1 MALEIEL
8 RGARVRYGPLE
19 ALHGVNLAVPAGAMT
34 VLVGRNG
41 SGRSTALHA
50 LAGVVRLTAGRVL
63 WYGAGGGGGGAAV
76 AREITAL
83 DTYRRSRLGMALL
96 PTEQAVFPS
105 LTVAENL
112 VVAGPL
118 GGGVDAGVAL
128 FPELGRLL
136 PRTAGTLSGG
146 EQRMVALSRVLTSP
160 ARLLLLDEFGLGL
173 AEEVVARV
181 HTALAALVASG
192 RTVLL
197 AEQHLPETAAW
208 DYVYELRRGDVV
220 GARERPLSGA

>member
-19 ALHGVNLAVPAGAMT
+19 ALHGVDLAIPAGAMT

-50 LAGVVRLTAGRVL
+50 LAGVVPLTAGRVL
-63 WYGAGGGGGGAAV
+63 WHGGAV
-76 AREITAL
+76 RAREITAL

-96 PTEQAVFPS
+96 PADQAVFPS

-118 GGGVDAGVAL
+118 GGGVDAGVEL
-128 FPELGRLL
+128 FPELARLL

-192 RTVLL
+192 RTALL
-197 AEQHLPETAAW
+197 AEQTLPDAAAW
-208 DYVYELRRGDVV
+208 DYAYELRRGDVV
-220 GARERPLSGA
+220 AARERGAPPLSEA

>member
-19 ALHGVNLAVPAGAMT
+19 ALHGVDLAVPAGAMT

-50 LAGVVRLTAGRVL
+50 LAGVVPLAAGRVL
-63 WYGAGGGGGGAAV
+63 WHGRGGAVA

-83 DTYRRSRLGMALL
+83 DTYRRSRLGIALL
-96 PTEQAVFPS
+96 SAEQAVFPS

-112 VVAGPL
+112 VVPGPL
-118 GGGVDAGVAL
+118 GGGVEAGVEL
-128 FPELGRLL
+128 FPELSRLL

-146 EQRMVALSRVLTSP
+146 EQRMVALCRVLTSP

-181 HTALAALVASG
+181 HASLASLVASG

-197 AEQHLPETAAW
+197 AEQALPDEAAW

-220 GARERPLSGA
+220 AARERQAPPPLSGA

>member
-1 MALEIEL
+1 MTLEIEL

-19 ALHGVNLAVPAGAMT
+19 ALHGVDLPVPAGAMT

-50 LAGVVRLTAGRVL
+50 LAGVVPLTAGRVL
-63 WYGAGGGGGGAAV
+63 WHGGAV
-76 AREITAL
+76 TAREITAL

-96 PTEQAVFPS
+96 PAEQAVFPS

-118 GGGVDAGVAL
+118 GGGVDAGVEL

-181 HTALAALVASG
+181 HAALTALVASG

-197 AEQHLPETAAW
+197 AEQALPDEVAW
-208 DYVYELRRGDVV
+208 DYAYELRRGAIVA
-220 GARERPLSGA
+220 AREREAPPVT